1 MVQCKFFFWHETE
14 TCLGVNLEN
23 EKGFLQCYKSILFS
37 IIFDGINKGIS
48 QFKWQGSFTNWAINE
63 QVNLFN
69 STLMNIFSNF
79 IPNKIVTFN
88 DQDPPWFGEKIKY
101 KIELKN
107 RVYKE
112 YIKNGRPEDL
122 YYLLQNLTSE
132 ISSYISKC
140 KNDYFTR
147 LGKKLGDP
155 SRSIKTYWA
164 TLRTLWNGKKVPN
177 IPPLLVSNEL
187 ITEFEVKA
195 NIFNKY
201 FTSQCTIINNNSVLP
216 STLNHLIDDKISSFN
231 TSSESFFST
240 NQKPWPK

>member
-1 MVQCKFFFWHETE
+1 MSK
-14 TCLGVNLEN
+14 L
-23 EKGFLQCYKSILFS
+23 
-37 IIFDGINKGIS
+37 
-48 QFKWQGSFTNWAINE
+48 
-63 QVNLFN
+63 
-69 STLMNIFSNF
+69 TLNIFSNF
-79 IPNKIVTFN
+79 VSNKIVTSF
-88 DQDPPWFGEKIKY
+88 DQDPRRLAEKIKA

-107 RVYKE
+107 RIYKK
-112 YIKNGRPEDL
+112 YIRNGRPEDL

-132 ISSYISKC
+132 SSSYISKC
-140 KNDYFTR
+140 KNDYFISLR
-147 LGKKLGDP
+147 NKLGDP
-155 SRSIKTYWA
+155 SGSIKTYWA

-240 NQKPWPK
+240 NQNS